1 MSLTKKSRKVQ
12 SNSGNGFPIKDG
24 QLSFAQAIADALQRD
39 FGAHAAVK
47 TVAARTGSN
56 ERAVKNWFMAKNGP
70 AGQNLVDLMRIS
82 DAVLEAVLVMSGRE
96 ELVINNRL
104 LCSRHILVH
113 MLDLV
118 GDLQR
123 VSARPY
129 INGVREKQSAAHQG
143 SATNR
148 AD

>member
-1 MSLTKKSRKVQ
+1 MNLAEYRRSITQLADFLPWAALVDEGVVL
-12 SNSGNGFPIKDG
+12 NKDG
-24 QLSFAQAIADALQRD
+24 SLQRTAKFRGPD
-39 FGAHAAVK
+39 LESAV
-47 TVAARTGSN
+47 
-56 ERAVKNWFMAKNGP
+56 P

-123 VSARPY
+123 VSARPH
-129 INGVREKQSAAHQG
+129 INGVKEQQSAPHQV
-143 SATNR
+143 SAKNR
-148 AD
+148 VD

>member
-1 MSLTKKSRKVQ
+1 MILAEYRRSITQLADFLPWAALVDEGVVL
-12 SNSGNGFPIKDG
+12 NKDG
-24 QLSFAQAIADALQRD
+24 SLQRTAKFRGPD
-39 FGAHAAVK
+39 LESAV
-47 TVAARTGSN
+47 
-56 ERAVKNWFMAKNGP
+56 P

-123 VSARPY
+123 VSARPH
-129 INGVREKQSAAHQG
+129 IKGVKEQHSAPHQV
-143 SATNR
+143 SAKNR
-148 AD
+148 GD